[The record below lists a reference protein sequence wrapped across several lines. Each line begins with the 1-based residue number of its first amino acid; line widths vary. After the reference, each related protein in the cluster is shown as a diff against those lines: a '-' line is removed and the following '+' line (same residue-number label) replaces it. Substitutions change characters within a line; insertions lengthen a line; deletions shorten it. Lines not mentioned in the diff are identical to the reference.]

1 MDFEEKTI
9 SRKQIFKGKII
20 DVELDEVE
28 LPNGLGTSTR
38 ELVFHPGGVG
48 VLAVTDNRNIVMV
61 RQFRKALERVIYE
74 IPAGKL
80 EAGEKS
86 DLSSAI
92 LREMEEEIGFTTE
105 NIQKIAE
112 FYVSPGFT
120 NEKTTIF
127 LAENLVKVSNPKPQD
142 PDEVLEIHEL
152 SLDEAKELISTGEI
166 DDAKT
171 IIALQY
177 YELKG
182 LQNG

>member
-1 MDFEEKTI
+1 MEFEEKTL

-20 DVELDEVE
+20 DVELDEVA

-38 ELVFHPGGVG
+38 ELVFHPGGVA
-48 VLAVTDNRNIVMV
+48 VLAVTDDRKIIMV
-61 RQFRKALERVIYE
+61 RQFRKALEHIIYE

-80 EAGEKS
+80 EVDEKA
-86 DLSSAI
+86 DLKSAI
-92 LREMEEEIGFTTE
+92 LREMEEEIGVTTT
-105 NIQKIAE
+105 NICQIAE

-120 NEKTTIF
+120 NEKTYLF
-127 LAENLVKVSNPKPQD
+127 LAQDLIKISNPKSRD
-142 PDEVLEIHEL
+142 FDEVLEVHEL
-152 SLDEAKELISTGEI
+152 TLDEAKRLIKTGEI

-182 LQNG
+182 LQNA